1 MSCLLQILI
10 SNLDSPV
17 GDAFE
22 VTKIVSLDLA

>member
-1 MSCLLQILI
+1 VTII
-10 SNLDSPV
+10 NDLDPLA